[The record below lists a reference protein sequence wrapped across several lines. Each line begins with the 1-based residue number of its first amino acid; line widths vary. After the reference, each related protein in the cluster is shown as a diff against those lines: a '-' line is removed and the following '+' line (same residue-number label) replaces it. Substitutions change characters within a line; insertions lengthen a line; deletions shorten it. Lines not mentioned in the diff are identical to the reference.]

1 MINVE
6 VVKGS
11 SESAPSV
18 LKRFTR
24 KVQGA
29 GILAR
34 VRSLRYAERSPSKY
48 VKKKKALKGLRKREH
63 TAELMKL
70 GKITPRIP
78 GGHGR

>member
-6 VVKGS
+6 VEKGAN
-11 SESAPSV
+11 ESATSV

-29 GILAR
+29 GVLSR

-48 VKKKKALKGLRKREH
+48 VKKKKALKNLVKRQN
-63 TAELMKL
+63 TAELIKM
-70 GKITPRIP
+70 GKITPRI
-78 GGHGR
+78 GGKQ